1 MTQVVRGAGVLAG
14 LAVWALAGP
23 PSVQAPPPGG
33 AAPLAPGWARLL
45 ASGTLTAVNQ
55 PPQTVTLA
63 ISGPVRLEEFEGGTV
78 WRQKALGGTHI
89 VYLLPATLLVDSG
102 RRPIPAAAIRPGD
115 TTALWAA
122 VRPDAAILAL
132 TLQLTPPRPQTAR
145 SAPAW
150 LTSAGAVG
158 VVLERSG
165 SMLNILTP
173 AGTLRSVVMTGVTAI
188 SSGGQAALG
197 GAVSPYDILRV
208 DGPVNSDGSIAATR
222 IDVEFSAA
230 SAAQV
235 SGPIEWS
242 VNELGGLVVGGT
254 MIATSAD
261 TYIIL
266 RAALARAADLAPG
279 RSVTVYG
286 TPVRAGDTPIGLRA
300 RVVLARPY

>member
-63 ISGPVRLEEFEGGTV
+63 ISGAVRLEEFEGGSV
-78 WRQKALGGTHI
+78 WRQKALGGTHV
-89 VYLLPATLLVDSG
+89 VYLLPATLLVDAG
-102 RRPIPAAAIRPGD
+102 LRPIPAAAVRPGD

-132 TLQLTPPRPQTAR
+132 TLQVTPSRPQTV

-165 SMLNILTP
+165 SMLQILTP

-188 SSGGQAALG
+188 SSGGQEAPG

-208 DGPVNSDGSIAATR
+208 EGPVNSDGSIAATR
-222 IDVEFSAA
+222 IDVEFTTA

-235 SGPIEWS
+235 SGPVEWS
-242 VNELGGLVVGGT
+242 VNDLGGLVVGGT
-254 MIATSAD
+254 MITTSAD

-266 RAALARAADLAPG
+266 RAALARFADLSP
-279 RSVTVYG
+279 RRPVTVYG
-286 TPVRAGDTPIGLRA
+286 TAVRAGDTPIGLRA
-300 RVVLARPY
+300 RVILARVY